1 MSDPDEPVPI
11 TRRRLAI
18 LWRLWALLAPHTL
31 RLVVAIASLILASS
45 LSLVYP
51 AAAKFAV
58 DVGLKQQSAADLDTV
73 VAILC
78 GVFVVNAG
86 LIWVRHYSMSWLG
99 ERVVADLRTLVFE
112 RILALP
118 MAWFH
123 ERRTGELVGRLASD
137 VTVVEGVVGS
147 ELSLTLRT
155 GVQFLGGLVLLLVT
169 NVKLTLLMLAV
180 IPPIVLG
187 TMISGRAIRRMSKR
201 VQDGL
206 AVVSGHVQESL
217 GAIQTVQAF
226 VREDAEAARYR
237 AGVEEAFERSLT
249 LVRWRASF
257 YAGATTAGYIAI
269 AAVVWMGGHAMI
281 RGEITAGEMT
291 SFFLYTFIVAGA
303 LAELAG
309 VWGALQRAAGATER
323 LYAIIDTAP
332 DIRDPEIPTALPAG
346 GGAIRFANVGFAYPA
361 RQDHAVLRGFDLEVA
376 PGEVIALVGPSGS
389 GKTTVLQLLLRF
401 FDVDSGAVTLEGV
414 DVRALRLGDLRRAT
428 AMVAQEPVLFAG
440 TLRAN
445 IGYGRDLATP
455 AAIEQAARDA
465 NAHDFISSFPE
476 GYDTLIGERGVKL
489 SGGQKQ
495 RIAIARALLIDP
507 RVLILDEATSNLD
520 AESEAQVQEALA
532 RLMHGRT
539 TLVVAHRLS
548 TVRDA
553 DRIVV
558 LHGGAVAEVGRHAEL
573 MAAGGLYK
581 RLVEHQVFIEDAAPP
596 DALGARGRAAGA
608 GVTGP
613 AGTRPTE
620 LP

>member
-1 MSDPDEPVPI
+1 MSSDDDDDALPPPEPDERRPM

-18 LWRLWALLAPHTL
+18 LWRLSSLLAPHRG
-31 RLVVAIASLILASS
+31 RLAIAIVTLILASG

-58 DVGLKQQSAADLDTV
+58 DVGMKQQSIADLDKV
-73 VAILC
+73 VWILC
-78 GVFVVNAG
+78 VVFVVHAV
-86 LIWVRHYSMSWLG
+86 LVWIRHYAMSWLG

-155 GVQFLGGLVLLLVT
+155 AVQFFGGLVMLLLT

-180 IPPIVLG
+180 IPPIVLA
-187 TMISGRAIRRMSKR
+187 TMIFGRAIRRMSKR

-206 AVVSGHVQESL
+206 AVVSGHVQEAL

-226 VREDAEAARYR
+226 VRERHEATRYR
-237 AGVEEAFERSLT
+237 TGVEEAFERSLT

-257 YAGATTAGYIAI
+257 FAAATTAGYIAI
-269 AAVVWMGGHAMI
+269 AAVVWMGGRAMI
-281 RGEITAGEMT
+281 RGEITAGELT

-332 DIRDPEIPTALPAG
+332 AIRDPDAPVALPPG
-346 GGAIRFANVGFAYPA
+346 GGAIRFTNVEFGYPA
-361 RQDHAVLRGFDLEVA
+361 RKDHAVLRGFELDVA

-401 FDVDSGAVTLEGV
+401 FDVDAGTVTLEGV
-414 DVRALRLGDLRRAT
+414 DVRQLRLGELRRAT

-440 TLRAN
+440 TLRSN
-445 IGYGRDLATP
+445 IAYGRDGASD
-455 AAIEQAARDA
+455 AEIEQAAKDA
-465 NAHDFISSFPE
+465 NAHDFITSFPD
-476 GYDTLIGERGVKL
+476 GYATLIGERGVKL

-495 RIAIARALLIDP
+495 RIAIARALLVDP

-520 AESEAQVQEALA
+520 AESESLVQEALS

-558 LHGGAVAEVGRHAEL
+558 LHGGKVAEVGRHAEL
-573 MAAGGLYK
+573 MAAAGLYK
-581 RLVEHQVFIEDAAPP
+581 RLVEHQVFVEDDPP
-596 DALGARGRAAGA
+596 A
-608 GVTGP
+608 
-613 AGTRPTE
+613 
-620 LP
+620 